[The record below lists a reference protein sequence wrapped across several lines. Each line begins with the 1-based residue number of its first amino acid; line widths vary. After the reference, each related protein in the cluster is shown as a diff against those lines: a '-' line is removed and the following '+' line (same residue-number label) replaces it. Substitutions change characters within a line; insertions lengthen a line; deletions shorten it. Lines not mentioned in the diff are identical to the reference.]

1 LLHARLKLASSA
13 FPKAQRKWRKGHLQR
28 LFSAFPGGWPG
39 VGLLLLRVAIGLVAV
54 IQCGYYLAQ
63 ATTSTPGLWL
73 GGLLGLAAGAS
84 LLLGVLTPVA
94 GVIVGLGALGIGFAI
109 FPAPTPNLFDARL
122 SAIFAGIMTA
132 AIVFLGPGAY
142 SLDALLFGRR
152 EIIIPQS
159 PRRPES

>member
-1 LLHARLKLASSA
+1 
-13 FPKAQRKWRKGHLQR
+13 
-28 LFSAFPGGWPG
+28 
-39 VGLLLLRVAIGLVAV
+39 VAIGLVAV
-54 IQCGYYLAQ
+54 IQCGFYLAQ
-63 ATTSTPGLWL
+63 GTMSNPGLWL
-73 GGLLGLAAGAS
+73 GGLLGLTAGAS

-94 GVIVGLGALGIGFAI
+94 GVIVGLGALGMGFAVL
-109 FPAPTPNLFDARL
+109 PAPTPNLFDARL

-159 PRRPES
+159 PRRPEL